1 MYLQHMDSM
10 KPKEPPR
17 WDWGAAVED
26 ADARIRDTVVR
37 TPLRLAPDLV
47 PGFRGKL
54 ALKAE
59 QDQRTGSFKLRGA
72 ANRIA
77 VLSPDEA
84 RAGVT
89 TSSMGNHGL
98 GVAWAARA
106 LGVPVEVFVSSH
118 VPPERTRRMQDLG
131 ATVTVV
137 GDSVVEAERAAR
149 RAGEERGMVYVSPYN
164 DPWVVA
170 GQGTVAKEVLEDFPD
185 VDAVFVAVGGGGLV
199 SGIGSY
205 LKARASHVEVVGC
218 WPENAPALHA
228 CLEARHIHEVP
239 ERPTVSES
247 TAGGIEEGAITFEL
261 ARDTVDR
268 SVLVSEEEI
277 LAAMRLLRD
286 TIGWT
291 VEGAAG
297 VALAAFL
304 RERAAFEGRNVA
316 VVLCGGNLSDRVR
329 ARLG

>member
-1 MYLQHMDSM
+1 MNSW
-10 KPKEPPR
+10 KPKAPAR
-17 WDWGAAVED
+17 WDWGAAVEE
-26 ADARIRDTVVR
+26 ADARIRDTIVR
-37 TPLRLAPDLV
+37 TPVRPAVELAP
-47 PGFRGKL
+47 GFTGKL

-77 VLSPDEA
+77 VLSPEEA

-98 GVAWAARA
+98 GVAWAAHE

-118 VPPERTRRMQDLG
+118 VPPERTLRMRDLG

-149 RAGEERGMVYVSPYN
+149 RAGEERGMVYISPYN

-170 GQGTVAKEVLEDFPD
+170 GQGTLSKELLEDLPD
-185 VDAVFVAVGGGGLV
+185 LDAVFVAVGGGGLV
-199 SGIGSY
+199 SGIGAY
-205 LKARASHVEVVGC
+205 MKARAPHVEVVGC
-218 WPENAPALHA
+218 WPEHAPALHV
-228 CLEARHIHEVP
+228 CLEAGRIHEVS

-261 ARDTVDR
+261 ARTVLDR
-268 SVLVSEEEI
+268 SILVSEDEI
-277 LAAMRLLRD
+277 LHAMRLVRD
-286 TIGWT
+286 RLGWT

-304 RERAAFEGRNVA
+304 RDQDAFADKHVA
-316 VVLCGGNLSDRVR
+316 VVLCGGNVSERVR
-329 ARLG
+329 ALLG